1 MFNYESAA
9 LGTLKRTLGKLA
21 SKRFNIPDP
30 EDGTP
35 NLYWSHEDMEAA
47 RIYRREK
54 CAKLYINDHKGAI
67 DWASVKERLRFLRH
81 EAGITLAI
89 VDPVAA
95 LVAQEDD
102 DRKALDRLFA
112 EAKALAEE
120 LDITIMFNSH
130 LTRPAQGQSHE
141 EGGRVELRHFR
152 GSGAIVMWASFV
164 FGLERDQQAMSGD
177 REDTTSASSRIAS
190 PGTAP
195 ARRHP
200 RLQHPHRPPGGEGPR
215 ADVRA

>member
-1 MFNYESAA
+1 V
-9 LGTLKRTLGKLA
+9 G
-21 SKRFNIPDP
+21 
-30 EDGTP
+30 
-35 NLYWSHEDMEAA
+35 
-47 RIYRREK
+47 
-54 CAKLYINDHKGAI
+54 
-67 DWASVKERLRFLRH
+67 V
-81 EAGITLAI
+81 

-130 LTRPAQGQSHE
+130 LTRPALGPSHE

-152 GSGAIVMWASFV
+152 GSGAITMWASFV
-164 FGLERDQQAMSGD
+164 FGMERNQQGD
-177 REDTTSASSRIAS
+177 EGERKDTTLRVLKDRAS

-195 ARRHP
+195 GRPRRSSTTP
-200 RLQHPHRPPGGEGPR
+200 SQAAWRRRSPS
-215 ADVRA
+215 